1 MAKCRF
7 TGKRPLIGNR
17 ISHSHRKTK
26 HWQKPNVQTK
36 RVWDEENEKWVR
48 LRISTRA
55 FRTISRKGLV
65 KAAKDA
71 GFKY

>member
-7 TGKRPLIGNR
+7 TGKKPLVGNR

-26 HWQKPNVQTK
+26 HWQQPNVQTK
-36 RVWDEENEKWVR
+36 RVWDEENETWVKVR
-48 LRISTRA
+48 VSARA
-55 FRTISRKGLV
+55 LRTISRKGLA
-65 KAAKDA
+65 KAARDA

>member
-7 TGKRPLIGNR
+7 TGKKPLSGYR

-36 RVWDEENEKWVR
+36 RVWDEENEKWVKVR
-48 LRISTRA
+48 VSTRA
-55 FRTISRKGLV
+55 LRTISRKGLA

-71 GFKY
+71 GFEY